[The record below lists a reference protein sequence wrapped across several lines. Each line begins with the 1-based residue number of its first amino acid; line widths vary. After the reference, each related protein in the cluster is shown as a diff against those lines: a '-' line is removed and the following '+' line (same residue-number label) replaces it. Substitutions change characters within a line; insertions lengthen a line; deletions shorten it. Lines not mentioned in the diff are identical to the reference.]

1 VESEAGFGPPGL
13 VRSVL
18 GSKAAKGS
26 SAHMGHLEGAT
37 AIRSIV
43 VSAPNPQ
50 PPSGVVMRSSLASD
64 SMLVD

>member
-1 VESEAGFGPPGL
+1 
-13 VRSVL
+13 L